1 VLNVYLL
8 QKVMLTPG
16 GESFELWRKP
26 PVDLYLRVWL
36 FNVTNKEAFM
46 AGKEKLRVKETGPY
60 VYKWVY
66 FLKTNYIQQE
76 Y

>member
-1 VLNVYLL
+1 VLNGYLL

-16 GESFELWRKP
+16 GETFELWRKP

-46 AGKEKLRVKETGPY
+46 EGKEKLKVKEIGPY
-60 VYKWVY
+60 VYK
-66 FLKTNYIQQE
+66 
-76 Y
+76 